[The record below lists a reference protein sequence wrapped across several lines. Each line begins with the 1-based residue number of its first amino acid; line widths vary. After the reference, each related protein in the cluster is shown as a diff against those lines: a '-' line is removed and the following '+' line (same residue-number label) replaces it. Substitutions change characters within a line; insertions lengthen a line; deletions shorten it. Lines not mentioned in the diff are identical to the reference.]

1 MNKMQTLRSADIINA
16 ERRSIWDL
24 APGHDNVVWAK
35 AAGARVTDVD
45 GRDYID
51 FSSGV
56 LVANT
61 GHCHPHVVKAIQEQ
75 AGLLLNCY
83 DAPHPLRAQVAERLL
98 GFAGGRFDAVS
109 LATTGA
115 EAIDSAVKIAK
126 AATKRYEIISF
137 ADGFHGKSISTAS
150 LSGMPGNR
158 RSVGPLVPGSIVVPF
173 PNSYRRP
180 AGTSAENWANQ
191 TMDMAEEMIRINST
205 GQIAAIVVE
214 PFLGAGGAHVA
225 PPVFWKRL
233 RALADKL
240 QALVIMDEVQ
250 AAFGRTGQFFA
261 FQGLGIEP
269 DLLCV
274 AKGIASG
281 IPMSAI
287 IGRKAL
293 FDALPAGVL
302 SSTYGGNPLACA
314 ACLATLDV
322 IEQDN
327 LVARARDLT
336 QTFHARFATWVK
348 DIPGV
353 GDARGMGLSMGIELV
368 VDNIS
373 KTPDPARALRVVKK
387 AAEDGLIVLPP
398 SGSDSNVVRLA
409 PPLVL
414 TDAEAEEGLRRLEDA
429 LRCTISN
436 QPAP

>member
-1 MNKMQTLRSADIINA
+1 MNKMQAPRSSQILSA
-16 ERRSIWDL
+16 EKRSIWDL

-35 AAGARVTDVD
+35 AAGACVTDVD

-51 FSSGV
+51 FTSGV

-83 DAPHPLRAQVAERLL
+83 DAPHPLRSQVAERLL

-137 ADGFHGKSISTAS
+137 ADGFHGKSIGTAS

-158 RSVGPLVPGSIVVPF
+158 RSVGPLMPGSIVVPF

-180 AGTSAENWANQ
+180 AGTSAEDWANQ

-205 GQIAAIVVE
+205 GQVAAIVVE

-261 FQGLGIEP
+261 FQSLGIEP

-322 IEQDN
+322 IEQED
-327 LVARARDLT
+327 LVARARQLT
-336 QTFHARFATWVK
+336 ETFHARFATWVK

-368 VDNIS
+368 VDTIS

-429 LRCTISN
+429 LRYTISN
-436 QPAP
+436 QPAL